1 MAESFDGSGN
11 EWRADQE
18 GSVPSAWVWSQYKG
32 EFQQTMSGRT
42 GVSPTATARAARS
55 GGGIMAL
62 SDRTKR
68 GIIIAVAVL
77 AGLTSVWLAALFL
90 VLAAA

>member
-32 EFQQTMSGRT
+32 EFPQTMTGREGSFPDG
-42 GVSPTATARAARS
+42 GVSCDAIRRENN
-55 GGGIMAL
+55 GVE
-62 SDRTKR
+62 RQN
-68 GIIIAVAVL
+68 
-77 AGLTSVWLAALFL
+77 
-90 VLAAA
+90 